1 MWQNFEKI
9 DYNLLNAKQ
18 KENFN
23 FQKVAAAFADYG
35 FNCIKLTDDW
45 HGADFLANH
54 IDGQTLLRVQLKAR
68 LVFAKKYLGKDLW
81 ICFPLNQDVYC
92 YPHDRGMQEVRSRMM
107 ESNNT
112 DFTAAPNW
120 LNNEVAQW
128 VRPTR
133 IQQTWLDESYRLT
146 NKQ

>member
-1 MWQNFEKI
+1 M
-9 DYNLLNAKQ
+9 LSG
-18 KENFN
+18 
-23 FQKVAAAFADYG
+23 KVVYSD
-35 FNCIKLTDDW
+35 
-45 HGADFLANH
+45 
-54 IDGQTLLRVQLKAR
+54 KA
-68 LVFAKKYLGKDLW
+68 
-81 ICFPLNQDVYC
+81 NQDVYC

-133 IQQTWLDESYRLT
+133 LQQTWLDESYRLT
-146 NKQ
+146 NNQ

>member
-45 HGADFLANH
+45 HGADFLTNH
-54 IDGQTLLRVQLKAR
+54 IDGKHFYA
-68 LVFAKKYLGKDLW
+68 F
-81 ICFPLNQDVYC
+81 N
-92 YPHDRGMQEVRSRMM
+92 
-107 ESNNT
+107 
-112 DFTAAPNW
+112 
-120 LNNEVAQW
+120 
-128 VRPTR
+128 
-133 IQQTWLDESYRLT
+133 
-146 NKQ
+146 